1 MDINNSTTAWNT
13 IYRAVDIIY
22 GRLPSLIHE
31 LFLTLWIIYT
41 SSHATLTRPSSAAPR
56 SKRSE
61 SDTEDHESQAR
72 ENSLIPEGLSPLDAI
87 MFPVMAGVMLT
98 GMYFLIIWL
107 DDPELLNKILKAVFS
122 FASLVTLAMMTED
135 ALYLLHSFIFP
146 TFYTRDQKLWT
157 IKPEKYSY
165 ETKTMSAMLVQS
177 SPIPGWV
184 STPNLSPAFIDFLWR
199 LRSFQSRRLRFRIGT
214 RKLPVAYGDISMPK
228 ALSFLLATMV
238 VLGTHLRPGAVDW
251 RVNNVLA
258 HSFMYSY
265 MSFLSPGSFSTG
277 ALLLAGLFF
286 YDIYMVFYTPMMIT
300 VATTIE
306 IPAKLLTP
314 QPGTERM
321 AMLGLGDVFLPGLMI
336 AWALRFDLYL
346 WYQGP
351 AEKGKKE
358 KSTYMPASGR
368 WGERFWTSTFFS
380 KGSIASNA
388 LCPPQIQGTLF
399 SKPYFHAATVGY
411 VLGLILA
418 GMMVQIYDHG
428 QPALLYLVP
437 GVLGAIIVKATIRG
451 ELKELWNY
459 QEGEDDEKADTQA
472 KVASQA
478 AREPVHGKLHSSK
491 SKASSTSWKA
501 HLQALW
507 DTSILSH
514 KRMDKV
520 EARLGVTP
528 MAKDSFLEEMD
539 HCIINL
545 PFLQVKL
552 LPQAK
557 KGVDSS
563 TLKDN
568 ATDTSEDRLTRQRK
582 ENEGLYERELKEL
595 KKMN

>member
-1 MDINNSTTAWNT
+1 MDVNNPTTAWYA
-13 IYRAVDIIY
+13 IHQAGDIIY

-31 LFLTLWIIYT
+31 LLITLWIIYT

-56 SKRSE
+56 SKSRSKD
-61 SDTEDHESQAR
+61 DTEDDESQAR
-72 ENSLIPEGLSPLDAI
+72 ENNIIPEGLSPLDAI
-87 MFPVMAGVMLT
+87 LFPVMAGVMLT

-107 DDPELLNKILKAVFS
+107 DDPELLNKIFKAVFS
-122 FASLVTLAMMTED
+122 FVSLVTLAMMAED
-135 ALYLLHSFIFP
+135 GLYLLHSFIFP

-157 IKPEKYSY
+157 IKPEKYGY
-165 ETKTMSAMLVQS
+165 ETKTMSATLVQS

-184 STPNLSPAFIDFLWR
+184 STPNLSPAFIDSLWR
-199 LRSFQSRRLRFRIGT
+199 LRNFYSRRFRFRLGT
-214 RKLPVAYGDISMPK
+214 RKLPVAYGDISMPTF
-228 ALSFLLATMV
+228 LSFLLATIV
-238 VLGTHLRPGAVDW
+238 ILATHLRPGAVDW
-251 RVNNVLA
+251 RVNNILA

-265 MSFLSPGSFSTG
+265 MSLLSPGSFSTG
-277 ALLLAGLFF
+277 ALLLIGLFF

-351 AEKGKKE
+351 AKRGKE
-358 KSTYMPASGR
+358 KPIYMPASGR
-368 WGERFWTSTFFS
+368 WGERFWTSTFLS
-380 KGSIASNA
+380 KGSSVSNA

-418 GMMVQIYDHG
+418 GMMVQIYDQG

-437 GVLGAIIVKATIRG
+437 GVLGAIIIKAIMRG

-459 QEGEDDEKADTQA
+459 QEGEEDGKAGALPKT
-472 KVASQA
+472 ASQA
-478 AREPVHGKLHSSK
+478 TSEPVNGKPHSSK
-491 SKASSTSWKA
+491 WEASSTSWKA
-501 HLQALW
+501 RLQDLW

-514 KRMDKV
+514 KRMEKV

-528 MAKDSFLEEMD
+528 MAKDSFLAEMD
-539 HCIINL
+539 HCIISL

-552 LPQAK
+552 LPEAK
-557 KGVDSS
+557 KGSDSS
-563 TLKDN
+563 ILKGN
-568 ATDTSEDRLTRQRK
+568 KPDTTEDSLTKQRK

-595 KKMN
+595 KKMK